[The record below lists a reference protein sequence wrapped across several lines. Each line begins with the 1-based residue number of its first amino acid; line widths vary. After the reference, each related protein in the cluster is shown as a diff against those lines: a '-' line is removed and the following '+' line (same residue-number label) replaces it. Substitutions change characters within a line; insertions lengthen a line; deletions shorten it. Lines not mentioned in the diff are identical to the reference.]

1 MLDLRK
7 NIKQRNY
14 VKKYITP
21 RFGLNEHLIIF
32 KHLHF
37 MNNSFIRLENLY
49 EFTALYV
56 WYTREKFKILRKF

>member
-1 MLDLRK
+1 MLK
-7 NIKQRNY
+7 NIRVRIYPTIWGKRAPNY
-14 VKKYITP
+14 
-21 RFGLNEHLIIF
+21 F
-32 KHLHF
+32 KHLYF